1 MNVER
6 IRELADYIEK
16 QVDRTDFQM
25 TYYTS
30 FRLLRSPA
38 VSNEHVCGSAGCI
51 AGWAWMKD
59 NQDAIQKAGK
69 DKLLALPKET
79 IDKTDYIR
87 FDLQMIP
94 KDMGTWES
102 QVFYR
107 EYAQE
112 YLGLGNNQ
120 ALELFCC
127 DYAGINVWDKAAAEL
142 GIDLCEWH
150 DREECEEECAWD
162 HTVELSDIDKDFAV
176 EVLRGIADGRFQFG
190 HDFYDEEIK
199 V

>member
-1 MNVER
+1 MNANR

-30 FRLLRSPA
+30 FRMLRSPA
-38 VSNEHVCGSAGCI
+38 VSKEHVCGSAGCI

-59 NQDAIQKAGK
+59 HQDKIKQAGNECLNQLTAEELSKI
-69 DKLLALPKET
+69 
-79 IDKTDYIR
+79 DYIS
-87 FDLQMIP
+87 FKVSDADSDWDGQ
-94 KDMGTWES
+94 
-102 QVFYR
+102 QFYR
-107 EYAQE
+107 DYAQE
-112 YLGLGNNQ
+112 YLELGNKQ

-127 DYAGINVWDKAAAEL
+127 DYPGTNVWDKAFAEL
-142 GIDLCEWH
+142 GIDLCDIQ
-150 DREECEEECAWD
+150 DREECDYECELD
-162 HTVELSDIDKDFAV
+162 HCVELSDIDKSTAV

-190 HDFYDEEIK
+190 HDFFDEEIT